1 MRGHQP
7 VMEHKMLMPV
17 ETRHIYL
24 LMNHGPVTLITSAH
38 GGARN
43 VMAASWVMP
52 LDFDPPKVVAV
63 IDKATCTRQLIDRSG
78 VFGVNLPRRAL
89 AAQTLTAGH
98 VSALTS
104 ASVTID
110 DKIDALGL
118 KSFPAR
124 HLDLPLIEGCA
135 AWLECRV
142 LPERHVETVYDLFV
156 AEVVAAWADE
166 RCFANGRW
174 LGSEPAMRS
183 PATLHYVAGGQFFE
197 SGPVFEVEEVPL
209 RANPRDLRG

>member
-1 MRGHQP
+1 
-7 VMEHKMLMPV
+7 MLMPV

-98 VSALTS
+98 VSAMAPDS
-104 ASVTID
+104 GTIG

-118 KSFPAR
+118 KSFPGR

-142 LPERHVETVYDLFV
+142 LPQRQVETAYDLFV

-174 LGSEPAMRS
+174 LGSEPATPS

-197 SGPVFEVEEVPL
+197 SGPVFEVEQAPL
-209 RANPRDLRG
+209 RANTRDLSG

>member
-1 MRGHQP
+1 
-7 VMEHKMLMPV
+7 MLLPV

-63 IDKATCTRQLIDRSG
+63 IDKATRTRQLIDRSG
-78 VFGVNLPRRAL
+78 VFGVNLPTRAI
-89 AAQTLTAGH
+89 AAQALTAGH
-98 VSALTS
+98 VSA
-104 ASVTID
+104 AAFEAGTID

-118 KSFPAR
+118 KSFPAH

-142 LPERHVETVYDLFV
+142 LPERHAEAAYDLFV

-174 LGSEPAMRS
+174 LGGEPAAPR

-197 SGPVFEVEEVPL
+197 SGPLFEVEQVPL
-209 RANPRDLRG
+209 RSNTGDLRG

>member
-1 MRGHQP
+1 
-7 VMEHKMLMPV
+7 MLLPV

-38 GGARN
+38 DGARN

-52 LDFDPPKVVAV
+52 LDFDPARVVAV
-63 IDKATCTRQLIDRSG
+63 IDKSTRTRQLIDRSG
-78 VFGVNLPRRAL
+78 VFGVNLPTRAIT
-89 AAQTLTAGH
+89 AQALTAGH
-98 VSALTS
+98 VSALAAEPDTLH
-104 ASVTID
+104 

-124 HLDLPLIEGCA
+124 RLELPLIEGCA

-142 LPERHVETVYDLFV
+142 LPERRIETAYDLFV
-156 AEVVAAWADE
+156 AEVVAAWSDA

-174 LGSEPAMRS
+174 LGGEAAEPR

-197 SGPVFEVEEVPL
+197 SGPLFEVEQVPL
-209 RANPRDLRG
+209 RTHPDDPREQGRD

>member
-1 MRGHQP
+1 
-7 VMEHKMLMPV
+7 MLLPV

-63 IDKATCTRQLIDRSG
+63 IDKATRTRQLIDGSG
-78 VFGVNLPRRAL
+78 VFGVNLPTRAIV
-89 AAQTLTAGH
+89 AQALTAGH
-98 VSALTS
+98 VSAV
-104 ASVTID
+104 ASEGGTID

-142 LPERHVETVYDLFV
+142 LPERHVETAYDLFV

-174 LGSEPAMRS
+174 LGSEPATPS

-197 SGPVFEVEEVPL
+197 SGPLFEVEQVPL
-209 RANPRDLRG
+209 RANTRDLRG